1 MTLSLFGRTGF
12 AGLPLRLA
20 AFAALAMALFTCL
33 ATMQAS
39 AAQSSLKRVVVT
51 LEDVDREAEIDD
63 LLAALRNYRYR
74 LVRVEENRPVV
85 VLDVS
90 AKALQVLRGLDFIV
104 SIRGGNGGGD
114 NVDRPAPLPSF
125 VVTIREGYD
134 FDEAVSQVR
143 EIVAGMS
150 GKVTGVD
157 RASGTM
163 IVAMRETDIGSLSTL
178 RAVESVVAGNRPP
191 RPGVGGD
198 GITPLP
204 EGEDQPRKRGGNEEA
219 GLGARQR
226 IIVQFDG
233 NRREKEIR
241 RILAALDGYNYKIVT
256 RFEVTPAIALEVDKR
271 ALKRVLSLPGVKV
284 QLDMPASPQ

>member
-1 MTLSLFGRTGF
+1 MTLSSSGRIGL
-12 AGLPLRLA
+12 AGLPLRLVA
-20 AFAALAMALFTCL
+20 LAALAMALFTCL
-33 ATMQAS
+33 AAMPAS

-63 LLAALRNYRYR
+63 LIAALRNYRYK
-74 LVRVEENRPVV
+74 LVRIEENRPVV

-90 AKALQVLRGLDFIV
+90 AKALQVLRRLDFIV
-104 SIRGGNGGGD
+104 SIRGGD
-114 NVDRPAPLPSF
+114 SVDRPAPLPSF
-125 VVTIREGYD
+125 VVTIREGFD
-134 FDEAVSQVR
+134 FNEALAQVR
-143 EIVAGMS
+143 EIVTGMS

-157 RASGTM
+157 RASGTI
-163 IVAMRETDIGSLSTL
+163 IVSMRESDMGSLSTL

-191 RPGVGGD
+191 RPGVDGD

-233 NRREKEIR
+233 SRREKEIR
-241 RILAALDGYNYKIVT
+241 RILAALDGYNYKIIT